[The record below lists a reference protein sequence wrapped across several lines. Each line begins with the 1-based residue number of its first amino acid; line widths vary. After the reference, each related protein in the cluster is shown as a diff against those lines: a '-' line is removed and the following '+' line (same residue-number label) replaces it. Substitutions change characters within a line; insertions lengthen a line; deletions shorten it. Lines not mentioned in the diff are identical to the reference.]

1 MSNSYNEEQKKLTRD
16 SISQA
21 LILLAKNK
29 EYNKISV
36 SEVANKAGVSRMAFY
51 RNYDSLEDVV
61 KCQIR
66 EINNKYR
73 NSLTEEDVDNF
84 NLTRVYFETLR
95 QEQDFFIT
103 IFKSTS
109 AILILSE
116 LVEFLESF
124 SEKLVCNIE
133 CSPKYRSYNIEFLA
147 GGLFNVIRSW
157 CNGGMIESAD
167 EMALLIC
174 DRISSHIV
182 GVSI

>member
-1 MSNSYNEEQKKLTRD
+1 MPNSYNEEQKKLTRD

-29 EYNKISV
+29 DYNKISV

-61 KCQIR
+61 RYQIR
-66 EINNKYR
+66 EINSKYR
-73 NSLTEEDVDNF
+73 NSLTEVDADNF
-84 NLTRVYFETLR
+84 NLTRLYFETLR

-109 AILILSE
+109 AMLILSE
-116 LVEFLESF
+116 LVEFLESL
-124 SEKLVCNIE
+124 SEKLVCNME
-133 CSPKYRSYNIEFLA
+133 CSPEYRSYNIKFLA
-147 GGLFNVIRSW
+147 GGLFNVIGSW
-157 CNGGMIESAD
+157 CNGGMIENAN

-174 DRISSHIV
+174 NRISNHIV
-182 GVSI
+182 GVSS